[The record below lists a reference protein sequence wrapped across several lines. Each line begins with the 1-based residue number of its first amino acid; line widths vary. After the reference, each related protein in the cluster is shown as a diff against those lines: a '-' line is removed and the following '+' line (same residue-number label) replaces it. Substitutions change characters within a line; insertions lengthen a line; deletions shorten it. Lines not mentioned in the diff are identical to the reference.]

1 MAIVK
6 REELSNLK
14 LSNLFLNIYIY
25 YFHTKIEILQNLVK
39 FNINY

>member
-14 LSNLFLNIYIY
+14 LSNLFLNIYILPLLFPY
-25 YFHTKIEILQNLVK
+25 KNRDFIKSREI
-39 FNINY
+39 

>member
-14 LSNLFLNIYIY
+14 LSNLFLNIYIFLLFPY
-25 YFHTKIEILQNLVK
+25 ENRDFIKSREI
-39 FNINY
+39 

>member
-14 LSNLFLNIYIY
+14 LSNLFLNIYILPLLFPY
-25 YFHTKIEILQNLVK
+25 ENLVK